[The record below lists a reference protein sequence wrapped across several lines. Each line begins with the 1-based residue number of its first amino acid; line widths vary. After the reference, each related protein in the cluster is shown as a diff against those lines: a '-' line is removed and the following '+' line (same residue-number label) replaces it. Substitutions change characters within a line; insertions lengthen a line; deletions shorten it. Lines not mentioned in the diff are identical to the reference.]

1 MLYCLLLHDT
11 AQSTFS
17 TAIDDS
23 LRNEMPDITDINP
36 ANYSYNL
43 LLVRYYYM
51 IEYFAPPHRQ
61 YYEMLQHRLK
71 LKPTIYA

>member
-23 LRNEMPDITDINP
+23 LRNEMPDITDIK
-36 ANYSYNL
+36 
-43 LLVRYYYM
+43 
-51 IEYFAPPHRQ
+51 F
-61 YYEMLQHRLK
+61 
-71 LKPTIYA
+71 